1 VDGVYEPL
9 EADEHGIIRSA
20 LFPGLWLDTHAL
32 WKRDAATLLATL
44 QQGLASDEHAAF
56 VAHLKA

>member
-32 WKRDAATLLATL
+32 WTNTPRSWHT
-44 QQGLASDEHAAF
+44 
-56 VAHLKA
+56 